1 MVRQLRHNKKLFLQN
16 ENQKKRFKT
25 KVRSKVNKKIAS
37 KKYERSI
44 DIFCFVSDSK
54 MEVIQ
59 DLKGV
64 GSKGKKD
71 ARKVLMEHC
80 ENKAVTENPHPK
92 EDSFVTNDNDS
103 MNVETRVLDDLEVP
117 LDPLDNIIEGNLG
130 FDEEVLTVEE
140 REAFLY
146 GARVNS
152 EYVVEDEFLSSHNQV
167 DEVNIN
173 VPNEKADETSVQKGC
188 TETES
193 NSTIE
198 DEILLLDDYE
208 ILHVDDDIYGFRV
221 ETKHEPQDQESDL
234 YFSDEVSEVASI
246 EPSIQLDTVELK
258 TLSGK
263 CMSVNRS

>member
-1 MVRQLRHNKKLFLQN
+1 MG
-16 ENQKKRFKT
+16 
-25 KVRSKVNKKIAS
+25 VNKKIES
-37 KKYERSI
+37 KKSGRGI

-54 MEVIQ
+54 IEMIQ
-59 DLKGV
+59 DLLGV

-152 EYVVEDEFLSSHNQV
+152 EYVVEDEFLSSHN
-167 DEVNIN
+167 
-173 VPNEKADETSVQKGC
+173 K
-188 TETES
+188 
-193 NSTIE
+193 E

-221 ETKHEPQDQESDL
+221 ETKLEPEDQESDR
-234 YFSDEVSEVASI
+234 YFSDKVSEVASFD
-246 EPSIQLDTVELK
+246 PSIQLYTVEIK

-263 CMSVNRS
+263 CMSVDRSLFQRILESKISKIFPKSGTKERLVTFQDTADMPKTPKRQNSTLKPKSKMKRKRSRGI